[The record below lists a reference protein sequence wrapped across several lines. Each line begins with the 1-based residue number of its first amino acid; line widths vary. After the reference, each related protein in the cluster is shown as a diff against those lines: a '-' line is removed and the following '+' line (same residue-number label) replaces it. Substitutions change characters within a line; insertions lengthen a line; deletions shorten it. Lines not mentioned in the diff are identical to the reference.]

1 MIAWLDSIWE
11 LSVVLW
17 LLPIAFI
24 CHDLEEIITVEKW
37 LAGNRER
44 VLKVLPPKAACF
56 LEPSLSMNTAQF
68 AAAVACIFLVISSAT
83 VLAVTT
89 LSTGAYLPF
98 YLVCVHVMFLHVFT
112 HVGQSILLGS
122 YTPGVVTAV
131 VVILPYSLYAYY
143 RLLASGA
150 VSWELLFSTLPFVLL
165 IIPVLFSAH
174 WLGERLVK
182 Q

>member
-11 LSVVLW
+11 LSDVLW

-44 VLKVLPPKAACF
+44 VVSKLPPKAVRF
-56 LEPSLSMNTAQF
+56 LESSLSMNTAQF

-83 VLAVTT
+83 LLAATT
-89 LSTGAYLPF
+89 LSTGVFLPF

-112 HVGQSILLGS
+112 HLGQSFSVKS

-131 VVILPYSLYAYY
+131 LVVLPYSLYAYY
-143 RLLASGA
+143 RLLASGT

-174 WLGERLVK
+174 WLGVHLVK
-182 Q
+182 K